1 MTVERP
7 SPFPLRLARSTSA
20 DAHMLAQKH
29 GMSLNQFIIHAV
41 NEKIVRLSPQAT
53 PLSSANTQDTRH
65 APAD

>member
-20 DAHMLAQKH
+20 DAHMLAQKC

-41 NEKIVRLSPQAT
+41 NEKIVRLSPQ
-53 PLSSANTQDTRH
+53 P
-65 APAD
+65 APVSRAIT